1 MNIHILVLVIA
12 IALFGV
18 LAFKQM
24 SALILAPLVTIFVIL
39 CSGLPV
45 LESLK
50 GLFMPAATDYVTK
63 YFLTFFV
70 GALFGAV
77 YQYTGAAE
85 SIARAIAGL
94 CRGKYVAP
102 IIMCITGILTFGGVS
117 GFVVFFVIYPIA
129 LNLFKEGNLTRRL
142 IPAAISAGC
151 WTWSMSAPGSPSI
164 QNVIAMDSLGTP
176 STAAFVPSLITA
188 IVMFALIF
196 VWLEVRARSFT
207 KKGIVFDD
215 PTLKFQLTAEELPNP
230 DEEKDL
236 PNVIVAIL
244 PIILILV
251 MFNNPMHPFP
261 VETSVF
267 AGVALATILMFKRI
281 KGVNEWIGVFNKGAA
296 DSGVAILNTAIVVG
310 FGGVVQNTQG
320 FNDLVTALKNMSMQ
334 PLVFVMITVAICAGA
349 CGSASGG
356 MGVAFNALK
365 DTYIQMGVSL
375 PYVHRIAAIAA
386 GPLDTLPHQGAQI
399 TLLGI
404 CKLTHKE
411 AYWGYRCYTDFHPIH
426 LLWCIHL
433 TCTVG
438 LIRKKIFSRWLGMYS
453 LRHCRNRIKDKKSPD
468 FHLNEVGIRS
478 FFRG

>member
-12 IALFGV
+12 IVLFGV

-24 SALILAPLVTIFVIL
+24 SALILAPLVTIFVII
-39 CSGLPV
+39 CSGLPI
-45 LESLK
+45 LDSLK
-50 GLFMPAATDYVTK
+50 NAFMPAASDYITS

-94 CRGKYVAP
+94 CHGKFVAP

-151 WTWSMSAPGSPSI
+151 WTWSMSGPGSPSI
-164 QNVIAMDSLGTP
+164 QNVIAMDNLGTP
-176 STAAFVPSLITA
+176 STAAFLPSLITTV
-188 IVMFALIF
+188 VMFLMIF
-196 VWLEVRARSFT
+196 VWLEMRARSFT

-215 PTLKFQLTAEELPNP
+215 PTLKYQLSEDELSDPN
-230 DEEKDL
+230 ENKDL
-236 PNVIVAIL
+236 PNVVAALL

-251 MFNNPMHPFP
+251 LFNNPMHPFP

-267 AGVALATILMFKRI
+267 AGVVLATVLMFGRI
-281 KGVNEWIGVFNKGAA
+281 KGINQWITVFNKGAA

-310 FGGVVQNTQG
+310 FGGVVKNTQG
-320 FNDLVTALKNMSMQ
+320 FADLVEALKNMSMP

-365 DTYIQMGVSL
+365 STYIEMGVSL

-386 GPLDTLPHQGAQI
+386 GTLDTLPHQGAQI

-411 AYWGYRCYTDFHPIH
+411 AYWDIAVTQIIIPFLCCGVFIV
-426 LLWCIHL
+426 LAQM
-433 TCTVG
+433 G
-438 LIRKKIFSRWLGMYS
+438 L
-453 LRHCRNRIKDKKSPD
+453 
-468 FHLNEVGIRS
+468 
-478 FFRG
+478 

>member
-39 CSGLPV
+39 CSGLPI
-45 LESLK
+45 LDSLK
-50 GLFMPAATDYVTK
+50 GLFMPAATDYITK

-94 CRGKYVAP
+94 CHGKFVAP

-215 PTLKFQLTAEELPNP
+215 PSLKYQLSPEELPNP

-251 MFNNPMHPFP
+251 LFNNPMHPFP

-267 AGVALATILMFKRI
+267 AGVALATILMFRRI
-281 KGVNEWIGVFNKGAA
+281 KGVNAWIGVFNKGAA

-356 MGVAFNALK
+356 MGVAFNALT
-365 DTYIQMGVSL
+365 DTYLALGAKL
-375 PYVHRIAAIAA
+375 PYIHRIATIAA
-386 GPLDTLPHQGAQI
+386 GTLDTLPHQGAQI

-411 AYWGYRCYTDFHPIH
+411 AYFDIAITQIIIPFI
-426 LLWCIHL
+426 
-433 TCTVG
+433 TCG
-438 LIRKKIFSRWLGMYS
+438 LFIVLAQMG
-453 LRHCRNRIKDKKSPD
+453 L
-468 FHLNEVGIRS
+468 
-478 FFRG
+478 

>member
-94 CRGKYVAP
+94 CHGKYVAP

-176 STAAFVPSLITA
+176 STA

-215 PTLKFQLTAEELPNP
+215 PTLKFQLTAEELPKP

-365 DTYIQMGVSL
+365 DTYLQMGVSL

-386 GPLDTLPHQGAQI
+386 GTLDTLPHQGAQI

-411 AYWGYRCYTDFHPIH
+411 AYWDIAVTQIFIPFICCGVFI
-426 LLWCIHL
+426 LLAQL
-433 TCTVG
+433 G
-438 LIRKKIFSRWLGMYS
+438 L
-453 LRHCRNRIKDKKSPD
+453 
-468 FHLNEVGIRS
+468 
-478 FFRG
+478 

>member
-39 CSGLPV
+39 CSGLPI
-45 LESLK
+45 LDSLK
-50 GLFMPAATDYVTK
+50 GLFMPAATDYITK

-94 CRGKYVAP
+94 CHGKFVAP

-215 PTLKFQLTAEELPNP
+215 PSLKYQLSPEELPNP

-251 MFNNPMHPFP
+251 LFNNPMHPFP

-267 AGVALATILMFKRI
+267 AGVALASILMFKRI
-281 KGVNEWIGVFNKGAA
+281 KGVNAWIGVFNKGAA

-365 DTYIQMGVSL
+365 DTYLQMGVSL

-386 GPLDTLPHQGAQI
+386 GTLDTLPHQGAQI

-411 AYWGYRCYTDFHPIH
+411 AYWDIAVTQIFIPFICCGVFI
-426 LLWCIHL
+426 LLAQL
-433 TCTVG
+433 G
-438 LIRKKIFSRWLGMYS
+438 L
-453 LRHCRNRIKDKKSPD
+453 
-468 FHLNEVGIRS
+468 
-478 FFRG
+478 